1 MPLDRDTRNAIK
13 EAVREIIKE
22 EVASK
27 LLKLEQQSTV
37 IADVQKSISDIQK
50 SIMDI
55 NATVSEH
62 GDTIKLMDRS
72 LSSMNE
78 QIDDIKNNTV
88 AAVDKKHGDL
98 STQICMNMLDI
109 DTHRR
114 KWSLTINGLTGMLNE
129 TENFTRSSVI
139 DFAKNELKVPEPEKH
154 KFAACHRLG
163 SKSDSGIIVKFVDLA
178 DRNQWLTNAKNLKT
192 SQKNISISPDL
203 HPCLRQL
210 KKEILQ
216 IRNKLS
222 VTDKKGSQ
230 VKYCPRWPYVYL
242 KLPDQQIK
250 YPTITKEKVV
260 ADYIKSQ

>member
-1 MPLDRDTRNAIK
+1 MPLDRDIRNAIK

-78 QIDDIKNNTV
+78 QTDDIKNNTV

-109 DTHRR
+109 DKHRR
-114 KWSLTINGLTGMLNE
+114 KWSLTINGLTGTLNE
-129 TENFTRSSVI
+129 TEYITRSSVI

-154 KFAACHRLG
+154 KFAACYRLG
-163 SKSDSGIIVKFVDLA
+163 SKSDSGIVVKFADLA
-178 DRNQWLTNAKNLKT
+178 DRNQWLINAKNLKT
-192 SQKNISISPDL
+192 SQKNIPISPDL

-210 KKEILQ
+210 KRRFFKFGINCQLLTKKE
-216 IRNKLS
+216 
-222 VTDKKGSQ
+222 
-230 VKYCPRWPYVYL
+230 
-242 KLPDQQIK
+242 
-250 YPTITKEKVV
+250 
-260 ADYIKSQ
+260 AKSSTVHGGNMYT

>member
-62 GDTIKLMDRS
+62 ADTIKLMDRS

-98 STQICMNMLDI
+98 STQICM
-109 DTHRR
+109 
-114 KWSLTINGLTGMLNE
+114 TIQN
-129 TENFTRSSVI
+129 
-139 DFAKNELKVPEPEKH
+139 P
-154 KFAACHRLG
+154 
-163 SKSDSGIIVKFVDLA
+163 
-178 DRNQWLTNAKNLKT
+178 
-192 SQKNISISPDL
+192 
-203 HPCLRQL
+203 
-210 KKEILQ
+210 
-216 IRNKLS
+216 
-222 VTDKKGSQ
+222 
-230 VKYCPRWPYVYL
+230 PYIVYL
-242 KLPDQQIK
+242 RNFNNWK
-250 YPTITKEKVV
+250 YQTQTTLYNRLLY
-260 ADYIKSQ
+260 A